1 MKIMWKRVCGLFGGM
16 LIYFSVFSQ
25 QVITIQ
31 GNIKD
36 ERSNPVR
43 YASVYLLNSNFFAVT
58 DTLGAFMIK
67 NIPEGNYTVVASAI
81 GYATIN
87 KTINLTHEGKT
98 SFDFQLI
105 DASKQLDEV
114 IVTAEKKEENV
125 QTIPSSISALNA
137 KSINDYR
144 LWNSKDITA
153 IVPNLYSANPG
164 DGRNVTSIRG
174 ITSSSYDPA
183 VTTYIDGVN
192 QFTLDTYIPQ
202 LFDVERI
209 EVLRGPQ
216 GTLYGRNAMGGVI
229 NIITK
234 QPTNRTNGFLE
245 ISAGNYGEQRYTGA
259 VRTPIIKGKL
269 FFGASLLYE
278 GLNGYYTNEYDDSK
292 FDKQHSFGG
301 NYYLKYLANDKWSVT
316 LNAKHLA
323 NRNYGSFTL
332 APNADAA
339 LADPFKVNQNAVAK
353 LVDNTFNT
361 SLTANYAGQSFNFSS
376 QTSYQS
382 NYRYYAT
389 PIDGD
394 FSPADAITIIN
405 NYGNKWNNI
414 KVVTEEFRFT
424 SPASS
429 ASRLKWTAGS
439 YLFYQNVPNK
449 QATHFGKDAALVGS
463 PDSNYAVINTAK
475 AKSSGIALYAQS
487 DYALTKK
494 WDVILG
500 IRYDYQYSKEKVLG
514 EYQPDV
520 SPVPVF
526 ETQPDTSA
534 NVSYSAFSPKLSVAY
549 HPTSNV
555 NLFASYSRG
564 YRTGGLT
571 QLGADPSQ
579 PPLFAYKPEYGNNF
593 ELGLKNTFVEN
604 RARANISFF
613 YTTITDAQVPTLV
626 LPAAITVTK
635 NAGSLTS
642 KGVDA
647 EFAATVLKGLEATY
661 NFGYTD
667 TKYTKLKLAQNGSET
682 DLSGNRQIFTPDIT
696 SLLALQYNISL
707 IPSKQLQVIIRGEWI
722 YLGTQYFDL
731 ANTIR
736 QSPYSLLNTR
746 LGLKTKHAELY
757 FWERNIANVKYIA
770 YGYDFGAVHLG
781 NPRTFGFTFKA
792 SM

>member
-1 MKIMWKRVCGLFGGM
+1 MAGIFAC
-16 LIYFSVFSQ
+16 LISYSQ
-25 QVITIQ
+25 QLITIR

-36 ERSNPVR
+36 ERSNPVS
-43 YASVYLLNSNFFAVT
+43 YASVYLLNSNFFAIT
-58 DTLGAFMIK
+58 DTSGSFSIK
-67 NIPEGNYTVVASAI
+67 NIPEGNYVVVVSGI

-87 KTINLTHEGKT
+87 ETIHVTQEGKT
-98 SFDFQLI
+98 PFDFQLA
-105 DASKQLDEV
+105 DASRQLDEV
-114 IVTAEKKEENV
+114 IVTAEKKEENL
-125 QTIPSSISALNA
+125 QAIPSSISALSA
-137 KSINDYR
+137 KSVNDYR
-144 LWNSKDITA
+144 LWNSKDLTA

-202 LFDVERI
+202 LFDVDRI

-234 QPTNRTNGFLE
+234 QPTNKTTGSLE
-245 ISAGNYGEQRYTGA
+245 VNVGNYGEQRYTG
-259 VRTPIIKGKL
+259 VIRTPVVKDKL
-269 FFGASLLYE
+269 FFGASFLYE
-278 GLNGYYTNEYDDSK
+278 GLDGYYTNEYDNSK
-292 FDKQHSFGG
+292 FDKQHSAGG
-301 NYYLKYLANDKWSVT
+301 NYYLRYLANDKWAIT

-323 NRNYGSFTL
+323 NRNYGSFPL
-332 APNADAA
+332 APDAA
-339 LADPFKVNQNAVAK
+339 SAFADPFKVNQNAVAK

-361 SLTANYAGQSFNFSS
+361 SLTASYSGRDFNFST

-394 FSPADAITIIN
+394 FSPADAITIVN

-414 KVVTEEFRFT
+414 KVVTEELRFT

-463 PDSNYAVINTAK
+463 PDSNYAIINTTK
-475 AKSSGIALYAQS
+475 AKSSGVALYAQS
-487 DYALTKK
+487 EYAITKK
-494 WDVILG
+494 ISIIAG
-500 IRYDYQYSKEKVLG
+500 IRYDHQHSKEEVLG
-514 EYQPDV
+514 EYQPDA

-534 NVSYSAFSPKLSVAY
+534 NVSYSAFSPRLSIAY
-549 HPTSNV
+549 HPASHLD
-555 NLFASYSRG
+555 LFASYSRG

-579 PPLFAYKPEYGNNF
+579 PPLYAYKPEYSNNF
-593 ELGLKNTFVEN
+593 ELGIKNTFFEN
-604 RARANISFF
+604 RARANVSFF

-642 KGVDA
+642 KGMDV
-647 EFAATVLKGLEATY
+647 ELTTTVLKGLEATY

-667 TKYTKLKLAQNGSET
+667 AKYTKLKLSQNGSET

-696 SLLALQYNISL
+696 SLLALQYNVSL
-707 IPSKQLQVIIRGEWI
+707 ASSNKLQLIIRGEWT

-731 ANTIR
+731 ANNIT
-736 QSPYSLLNTR
+736 QSPYNLLNTR
-746 LGLKTKHAELY
+746 VGLKIKHAELY

-781 NPRTFGFTFKA
+781 NPRIFGFTFKA

>member
-1 MKIMWKRVCGLFGGM
+1 MKIMWKRVCGLFGAT

-25 QVITIQ
+25 QLITIQ

-36 ERSNPVR
+36 ERSNPVS
-43 YASVYLLNSNFFAVT
+43 YASVYLLNSHFFAIS
-58 DTLGAFMIK
+58 DTSGKFAIK
-67 NIPEGNYTVVASAI
+67 NIPGGNYILVVSAI

-87 KTINLTHEGKT
+87 ENIQITKESETSLDIQLT
-98 SFDFQLI
+98 
-105 DASKQLDEV
+105 DALKQLDEV

-125 QTIPSSISALNA
+125 QRIASSVSALNA
-137 KSINDYR
+137 KAINDYR
-144 LWNSKDITA
+144 LWNSKDLTA
-153 IVPNLYSANPG
+153 IVPNFYSSNPG

-234 QPTNRTNGFLE
+234 QPTNQTTGFAE
-245 ISAGNYGEQRYTGA
+245 VSAGNYGLQRYTGA
-259 VRTPIIKGKL
+259 IRTPLVKDKL
-269 FFGASLLYE
+269 FFGASFLYE
-278 GLNGYYTNEYDDSK
+278 KLDGYYTNEIDDSK
-292 FDKQHSFGG
+292 FDKQHSVGG
-301 NYYLKYLANDKWSVT
+301 NYYLKYLVNDRWSVS
-316 LNAKHLA
+316 LNAKHMA

-339 LADPFKVNQNAVAK
+339 FADPFKVNQNAVAK

-361 SLTANYAGQSFNFSS
+361 SLTANYAGTRFNFSS

-394 FSPADAITIIN
+394 FSPLDAITIIN
-405 NYGNKWNNI
+405 NYGKKWNYI
-414 KVVTEEFRFT
+414 KVVTEELRFT

-429 ASRLKWTAGS
+429 TSRLKWTAGS
-439 YLFYQNVPNK
+439 YLFYQHVPNK

-463 PDSNYAVINTAK
+463 PDSNYAIINSTK
-475 AKSSGIALYAQS
+475 AKSSGVAFYAQS
-487 DYALTKK
+487 EYAITNKVS
-494 WDVILG
+494 VILG
-500 IRYDYQYSKEKVLG
+500 IRYDYQHSKQDVLG
-514 EYQPDV
+514 EYQPDA
-520 SPVPVF
+520 SLVPIF

-534 NVSYSAFSPKLSVAY
+534 SVSYSAFSPKLSVAY
-549 HPTSNV
+549 HPSSNV
-555 NLFASYSRG
+555 DLFATYSRG

-579 PPLFAYKPEYGNNF
+579 PPLYAYKPEYSDNF
-593 ELGLKNTFVEN
+593 ELGIKNNFLEN

-626 LPAAITVTK
+626 LPAAITITK

-647 EFAATVLKGLEATY
+647 ELATTILKGLEATY
-661 NFGYTD
+661 NVGYTD
-667 TKYTKLKLAQNGSET
+667 AKYTKLKLSQNGAEA
-682 DLSGNRQIFTPDIT
+682 DLSGNRQIFTPGVT
-696 SLLALQYNISL
+696 SLLVLQYNISL
-707 IPSKQLQVIIRGEWI
+707 TSSNNLQLIVRGEWS
-722 YLGTQYFDL
+722 YLGKQYFDL
-731 ANTIR
+731 ANSIV
-736 QSPYSLLNTR
+736 QSPYNLLNTR
-746 LGLKTKHAELY
+746 IGLKIKHAELY
-757 FWERNIANVKYIA
+757 FWERNMTNVKYIA

-781 NPRTFGFTFKA
+781 NPRTYGFTFRA

>member
-1 MKIMWKRVCGLFGGM
+1 
-16 LIYFSVFSQ
+16 
-25 QVITIQ
+25 
-31 GNIKD
+31 
-36 ERSNPVR
+36 
-43 YASVYLLNSNFFAVT
+43 
-58 DTLGAFMIK
+58 MIK
-67 NIPEGNYTVVASAI
+67 NIPEGNYTLVVSAV

-87 KTINLTHEGKT
+87 EVIQITKQGQTPFDLQLT
-98 SFDFQLI
+98 
-105 DASKQLDEV
+105 DASRQLDEV

-125 QTIPSSISALNA
+125 QAIPSSISALNA
-137 KSINDYR
+137 KSINNYR
-144 LWNSKDITA
+144 LWNSKDLTA

-209 EVLRGPQ
+209 EILRGPQ

-234 QPTNRTNGFLE
+234 QPTNNTSGFLE

-259 VRTPIIKGKL
+259 IRTPVIKDKL

-278 GLNGYYTNEYDDSK
+278 KLDGYYTNEYDDSK
-292 FDKQHSFGG
+292 FDKQHSVGG
-301 NYYLKYLANDKWSVT
+301 NYYLKYRVNDRWSATFNV
-316 LNAKHLA
+316 KHLA

-332 APNADAA
+332 APDKDAA
-339 LADPFKVNQNAVAK
+339 FADPFKVNQNAVAK

-361 SLTANYAGQSFNFSS
+361 SLTANYTGQRFNFST

-414 KVVTEEFRFT
+414 KVVTEELRFT

-463 PDSNYAVINTAK
+463 PNSNYAIINTSTAR
-475 AKSSGIALYAQS
+475 SSGVALYAQS
-487 DYALTKK
+487 EYAITKK
-494 WDVILG
+494 INIIFGV
-500 IRYDYQYSKEKVLG
+500 RYDYQHSKEDVLG
-514 EYQPDV
+514 EYQPDA

-534 NVSYSAFSPKLSVAY
+534 NVSYSAFSPKLSVSY
-549 HPTSNV
+549 HPVMGT
-555 NLFASYSRG
+555 NLFATYSRG

-579 PPLFAYKPEYGNNF
+579 PPLYAYKPEYSDNF
-593 ELGLKNTFVEN
+593 ELGIKNTFLEN

-642 KGVDA
+642 KGMDA
-647 EFAATVLKGLEATY
+647 ELAATVLKGLEATY
-661 NFGYTD
+661 NFGYTNA
-667 TKYTKLKLAQNGSET
+667 KYTKLKLSQNGSET

-696 SLLALQYNISL
+696 SMLALQYNISL
-707 IPSKQLQVIIRGEWI
+707 IESNKLELIIRGEWT
-722 YLGTQYFDL
+722 YLGKQYFDL
-731 ANTIR
+731 ANSIT
-736 QSPYSLLNTR
+736 QSPYNLLNTK
-746 LGLKTKHAELY
+746 LGLKIKHAELY
-757 FWERNIANVKYIA
+757 FWERNMANIKYIA

-781 NPRTFGFTFKA
+781 NPRTFGFTFRA

>member
-1 MKIMWKRVCGLFGGM
+1 LLAGICTCLVS
-16 LIYFSVFSQ
+16 YSQ
-25 QVITIQ
+25 QLITIQ

-234 QPTNRTNGFLE
+234 QPTKRTNGFLE

-259 VRTPIIKGKL
+259 VRTPIIKDKL

-463 PDSNYAVINTAK
+463 PDSNYAIINTAK

-487 DYALTKK
+487 DYALRKK

-549 HPTSNV
+549 HSTSNV

-579 PPLFAYKPEYGNNF
+579 PPLFAYKPEYSNNF
-593 ELGLKNTFVEN
+593 ELGLKNTFAEN

-613 YTTITDAQVPTLV
+613 YTTITDAQVPALV

-647 EFAATVLKGLEATY
+647 EFAATVLKGFEATY

-667 TKYTKLKLAQNGSET
+667 AKYTKLKLAQNGSET

>member
-1 MKIMWKRVCGLFGGM
+1 M
-16 LIYFSVFSQ
+16 LIYFSVLSQ
-25 QVITIQ
+25 QLITIR

-43 YASVYLLNSNFFAVT
+43 YASVYLLNSNFFAAS
-58 DTLGAFMIK
+58 DTTGGFTIK
-67 NIPEGNYTVVASAI
+67 NIPVGNYTMVVSAI

-87 KTINLTHEGKT
+87 ETIQVTQGGKT
-98 SFDFQLI
+98 TFDLHLT

-125 QTIPSSISALNA
+125 QRIPSSISALSA
-137 KSINDYR
+137 KTINEYR
-144 LWNSKDITA
+144 LWNSKDLTA

-234 QPTNRTNGFLE
+234 QPSNGTNGFLE
-245 ISAGNYGEQRYTGA
+245 VGAGNYGQQRYTGA
-259 VRTPIIKGKL
+259 IRTPIIKDKL
-269 FFGASLLYE
+269 FFGVSVLYE
-278 GLNGYYTNEYDDSK
+278 GLGGYYTNEYDDSK
-292 FDKQHSFGG
+292 FDKQHSTGG
-301 NYYLKYLANDKWSVT
+301 NYYLKYLANNKWSIS

-332 APNADAA
+332 APNKDAA
-339 LADPFKVNQNAVAK
+339 FADPFRVNQNAVAK
-353 LVDNTFNT
+353 LVDNIFNT
-361 SLTANYAGQSFNFSS
+361 SLTANYTGTGLNFSS

-394 FSPADAITIIN
+394 FSPLDAVTIIN
-405 NYGNKWNNI
+405 NYGKKWNNI
-414 KVVTEEFRFT
+414 KVVTEELRFN

-429 ASRLKWTAGS
+429 SSRLKWTAGS

-463 PDSNYAVINTAK
+463 PDSNYAIINTTK
-475 AKSSGIALYAQS
+475 LKSSGVALYAQS
-487 DYALTKK
+487 EYALTKK
-494 WDVILG
+494 LDIIVG
-500 IRYDYQYSKEKVLG
+500 VRYDYQHSKENVLG
-514 EYQPDV
+514 EYKPDA

-534 NVSYSAFSPKLSVAY
+534 SVSYSAFSPKLSVAW
-549 HPTSNV
+549 HPLSNV
-555 NLFASYSRG
+555 NLFATYSRG

-579 PPLFAYKPEYGNNF
+579 PPLYAYKPEYSNNF
-593 ELGLKNTFVEN
+593 ELGIKNTFLEN

-642 KGVDA
+642 KGMDA
-647 EFAATVLKGLEATY
+647 ELAATVLRGLEATY

-667 TKYTKLKLAQNGSET
+667 AKYTKLKLSQNGSET
-682 DLSGNRQIFTPDIT
+682 DFSGNRQIFTPDVT
-696 SLLALQYNISL
+696 SLLALQYNVSL
-707 IPSKQLQVIIRGEWI
+707 MSSNKLQLIIRGEWM
-722 YLGTQYFDL
+722 YLGKQYFDL
-731 ANTIR
+731 ANSIT
-736 QSPYSLLNTR
+736 QSPYNLLNAR
-746 LGLKTKHAELY
+746 LGLKIKHAELY
-757 FWERNIANVKYIA
+757 FWERNMGDVKYIA

-781 NPRTFGFTFKA
+781 NPRTFGFTLKA

>member
-1 MKIMWKRVCGLFGGM
+1 MVSLFICFVG
-16 LIYFSVFSQ
+16 YSQ
-25 QVITIQ
+25 SLVTIQ

-36 ERSNPVR
+36 ERSNPVS
-43 YASVYLLNSNFFAVT
+43 YASVYLLNSNFFAVS
-58 DTLGAFMIK
+58 DTSGSFMIK
-67 NIPEGNYTVVASAI
+67 NIPEGNYTLVVSAV

-87 KTINLTHEGKT
+87 EVIQITKQGQTPFDLRLT
-98 SFDFQLI
+98 
-105 DASKQLDEV
+105 DASRQLDEV

-125 QTIPSSISALNA
+125 QAIPSSISALNA
-137 KSINDYR
+137 KSINNYR
-144 LWNSKDITA
+144 LWNSKDLTA

-209 EVLRGPQ
+209 EILRGPQ

-234 QPTNRTNGFLE
+234 QPTNNISGFLE

-259 VRTPIIKGKL
+259 IRTPVIKDKL

-278 GLNGYYTNEYDDSK
+278 GLDGYYTNEYDDSK
-292 FDKQHSFGG
+292 FDKQHSVGG
-301 NYYLKYLANDKWSVT
+301 NYYLKYRVNDRWSATFNV
-316 LNAKHLA
+316 KHLA

-332 APNADAA
+332 APDKDAA
-339 LADPFKVNQNAVAK
+339 FADPFRVNQNAVAK

-361 SLTANYAGQSFNFSS
+361 SLTANYTGQRFNFST

-414 KVVTEEFRFT
+414 KVVTEELRFT

-463 PDSNYAVINTAK
+463 PNSNYAIINTSTAR
-475 AKSSGIALYAQS
+475 SSGVALYAQS
-487 DYALTKK
+487 EYAIAKK
-494 WDVILG
+494 INIIFGV
-500 IRYDYQYSKEKVLG
+500 RYDYQHSKEDVLG
-514 EYQPDV
+514 EYQPDA

-534 NVSYSAFSPKLSVAY
+534 NVSYSAFSPKLSVSY
-549 HPTSNV
+549 HPVMGT
-555 NLFASYSRG
+555 NLFATYSRG

-579 PPLFAYKPEYGNNF
+579 PPLYAYKPEYSDNF
-593 ELGLKNTFVEN
+593 ELGIKNTFLEN

-613 YTTITDAQVPTLV
+613 YTTITNAQVPTLV

-642 KGVDA
+642 KGMDA
-647 EFAATVLKGLEATY
+647 ELAATVLKGLEATY
-661 NFGYTD
+661 NFGYTNA
-667 TKYTKLKLAQNGSET
+667 KYTKLKLSQNGSET

-696 SLLALQYNISL
+696 SMLALQYNISL
-707 IPSKQLQVIIRGEWI
+707 IESNKLQLIIRGEWT
-722 YLGTQYFDL
+722 YLGKQYFDL
-731 ANTIR
+731 ANSIT
-736 QSPYSLLNTR
+736 QSPYNLLNTK
-746 LGLKTKHAELY
+746 LGLKIKHAELY
-757 FWERNIANVKYIA
+757 FWERNMANIKYIA

-781 NPRTFGFTFKA
+781 NPRTFGFTFRA

>member
-1 MKIMWKRVCGLFGGM
+1 MRKRVCGLFSSM

-25 QVITIQ
+25 QLITIQ

-36 ERSNPVR
+36 ERSSPVG
-43 YASVYLLNSNFFAVT
+43 YASVYLLNSNFFAVS
-58 DTLGAFMIK
+58 DTAGSFTIK
-67 NIPEGNYTVVASAI
+67 NIREGNYTMVVSAV
-81 GYATIN
+81 GYATISN
-87 KTINLTHEGKT
+87 NVQIVKNGRT
-98 SFDFQLI
+98 SFELYLP

-125 QTIPSSISALNA
+125 QAIPSSISALNA

-144 LWNSKDITA
+144 LWNSKDLTA

-202 LFDVERI
+202 LFDVARI

-229 NIITK
+229 NIITR
-234 QPTNRTNGFLE
+234 QPTNKTNGFLE
-245 ISAGNYGEQRYTGA
+245 ISGGNYGQQRYTGA
-259 VRTPIIKGKL
+259 IRTPIMKDKL
-269 FFGASLLYE
+269 FFGASFLYE
-278 GLNGYYTNEYDDSK
+278 GLDGYYTNEYDNSK
-292 FDKQHSFGG
+292 FDKQHSAGG
-301 NYYLKYLANDKWSVT
+301 NYYLKYLANDRWSFA

-332 APNADAA
+332 APDKDAA
-339 LADPFKVNQNAVAK
+339 FADPYKVNQNAVAK
-353 LVDNTFNT
+353 LVDNTFNA
-361 SLTANYAGQSFNFSS
+361 SLSANYSGPGFNFTS

-405 NYGNKWNNI
+405 NYGSQWNNI
-414 KVVTEEFRFT
+414 KVATEELRFT

-439 YLFYQNVPNK
+439 YLFFQNVPNK

-463 PDSNYAVINTAK
+463 PDSNYAIINTTK
-475 AKSSGIALYAQS
+475 AKSWGAAFYAQS
-487 DYALTKK
+487 EYAVTKK
-494 WDVILG
+494 WDIIFGL
-500 IRYDYQYSKEKVLG
+500 RYDYQHSKEQVLG
-514 EYQPDV
+514 EYQPDA

-534 NVSYSAFSPKLSVAY
+534 NVSYSAFSPRVSVAY
-549 HPTSNV
+549 HPLSNV
-555 NLFASYSRG
+555 DLFASYSRG

-579 PPLFAYKPEYGNNF
+579 PPLYAYKPEYSNNF
-593 ELGLKNTFVEN
+593 EIGIKNTFLEN
-604 RARANISFF
+604 RVRANISFF
-613 YTTITDAQVPTLV
+613 YTTITDVQVPTLV

-642 KGVDA
+642 KGLDA
-647 EFAATVLKGLEATY
+647 ELAATVLKGVEATY
-661 NFGYTD
+661 SVGYTD
-667 TKYTKLKLAQNGSET
+667 AKYRKLKLSQNGSEA

-696 SLLALQYNISL
+696 SLLALQYSMPLMSSNKL
-707 IPSKQLQVIIRGEWI
+707 QLIIRGEWT
-722 YLGTQYFDL
+722 YLGKQYFDL
-731 ANTIR
+731 ANSIA
-736 QSPYSLLNTR
+736 QSPYNLLNTR
-746 LGLKTKHAELY
+746 IGLKIKHAELY
-757 FWERNIANVKYIA
+757 FWERNMTNVKYIA

-781 NPRTFGFTFKA
+781 NPRTYGFTLKA